1 MKITNETSRRAF
13 TIVELLVVV
22 AIIALLIAIL
32 LPAIGKA
39 KDGALVLQSSSN
51 LGNLVRAQATYGADW
66 ADRHFTACP
75 DDLGLVAGDGTA
87 YTTKIGCPSQ
97 QLLGFATDGGLWGY
111 WVGGAICGTAN
122 PYPGNWQVIKPFVF
136 AKPGCGGPG
145 AVIPY
150 LGSFGASEMTNTKS
164 FNTYLNGRFYDK
176 VYFAP
181 KDRVGL
187 LAADFGIQNEGE
199 FTPGT
204 SGAVV
209 FPTYFWSPANMF
221 NPTVLGT
228 NGLPTGNTDCA
239 LAGQPNKVVSGAPYS
254 TSAYRAPKMGM
265 AAYPEQKTYMC
276 EKLWLQNREGGE
288 SNFNCDGAKRLWLFN
303 EGYNSSPV
311 CSFIDGHVAQVGM
324 SSAMADHK
332 KVKFQNTALPC
343 TLGRGL
349 WHGGTPLGDGAGG
362 GWFSPEKGYDG
373 VTDATPTSFHIL
385 TSDGILGRDNLSPGG
400 S

>member
-51 LGNLVRAQATYGADW
+51 LGNLHRAQSTYGADW
-66 ADRHFTACP
+66 SDRHFTACP
-75 DDLGLVAGDGTA
+75 DDLGLVGGDGGQ

-111 WVGGAICGTAN
+111 WVGGAICGTPN
-122 PYPGNWQVIKPFVF
+122 PYPGNWQVLIPFTF
-136 AKPGCGGPG
+136 NLPGCGGPG
-145 AVIPY
+145 ASIPY

-176 VYFAP
+176 VFFAP

-209 FPTYFWSPANMF
+209 FPTYCWSPANMF
-221 NPTVLGT
+221 NPSVLGSSAA
-228 NGLPTGNTDCA
+228 DCA
-239 LAGQPNKVVSGAPYS
+239 TAGVP
-254 TSAYRAPKMGM
+254 SASKAAYKAPKMGM
-265 AAYPEQKTYMC
+265 AAYPEQKTYMV

-288 SNFNCDGAKRLWLFN
+288 TNFNCGGSKRLWLFN

-311 CSFIDGHVAQVGM
+311 CSFIDGHIAQIGV
-324 SSAMADHK
+324 STAIADNK
-332 KVKFQNTALPC
+332 KVKFQNSSIPC
-343 TLGRGL
+343 PAGRGL
-349 WHGGTPLGDGAGG
+349 WHLTAIPILQQG
-362 GWFSPEKGYDG
+362 GWFNPQFGYDG
-373 VTDATPTSFHIL
+373 VVDSTPTSFHIL
-385 TSDGILGRDNLSPGG
+385 TTDGILGRDIVNAGG